1 MILDS
6 IIVDDEIMARKSLA
20 RFCEKHDNLNLVKV
34 CENANCALSFLNEH
48 SVDLIFLDIEM
59 PELSGFDFLEK
70 LVNYPQIIFTT
81 SKTDYAFE
89 AYEYS
94 ITDFLKKPI
103 IFSRFQQ
110 AVDKAIEKQ
119 KNDIA
124 NLVNAKDVY
133 LKVDGKYVRVA
144 YNDILY
150 FENVGDYVK
159 VKVAEGSYTIH
170 STLKHIG
177 VKLLYNPQFLKVH
190 QSFIV
195 NLNKIKDIEEGTLI
209 IENRVIPISRRKK
222 SILMSRLNIL

>member
-1 MILDS
+1 M
-6 IIVDDEIMARKSLA
+6 RK
-20 RFCEKHDNLNLVKV
+20 
-34 CENANCALSFLNEH
+34 
-48 SVDLIFLDIEM
+48 
-59 PELSGFDFLEK
+59 
-70 LVNYPQIIFTT
+70 
-81 SKTDYAFE
+81 
-89 AYEYS
+89 
-94 ITDFLKKPI
+94 
-103 IFSRFQQ
+103 
-110 AVDKAIEKQ
+110 
-119 KNDIA
+119 KNDTA

>member
-1 MILDS
+1 MILDC
-6 IIVDDEIMARKSLA
+6 IIVDDEIMARKSLG
-20 RFCEKHDNLNLVKV
+20 RFCEKHDNLNLVQV
-34 CENANCALSFLNEH
+34 CENAIGALSFLNKH

-70 LVNYPQIIFTT
+70 LINYPQIIFTT
-81 SKTDYAFE
+81 SITDYAFE

-103 IFSRFQQ
+103 IYSRFEQ

-119 KNDIA
+119 KNAIA

-133 LKVDGKYVRVA
+133 LKVNGKYVRVA
-144 YNDILY
+144 YDDILY

-159 VKVAEGSYTIH
+159 VKITEGSYTIH

-190 QSFIV
+190 RSFIV

-209 IENRVIPISRRKK
+209 IENKVIPISRRNK
-222 SILMSRLNIL
+222 SILMSKLNIL